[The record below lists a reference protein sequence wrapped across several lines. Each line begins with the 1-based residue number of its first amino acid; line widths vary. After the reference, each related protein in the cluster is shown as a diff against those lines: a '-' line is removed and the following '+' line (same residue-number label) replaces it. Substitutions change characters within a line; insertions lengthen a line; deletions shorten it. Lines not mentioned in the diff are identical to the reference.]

1 VALSVKRIKKLSACP
16 GRHSDGGNLFL
27 EVRSK
32 TSASW
37 IFRWQKG
44 KHKHSQGLGSLRTFD
59 LHEARERARK
69 LRQSLADGIDPRAA
83 KAARGATYR
92 ECADEA
98 FPSLSKN
105 WRNPK
110 HIAGWHNRSNS
121 YILPII
127 GSLTVS
133 DIDVAA
139 VLRVLNQ
146 LLEGKTFWEAR
157 PETAQ
162 RSRADIERVLSW
174 ATVRGLRKGDNPA
187 RWNGFLE
194 TQLPSRGK
202 KFAPVKHLAAL
213 PYADIPG
220 FMARLRKH
228 EGSGARALEFAVLC
242 AVRSGA
248 VIGATW
254 LEVDFENRLW
264 TIPPRPGAKTDVAR
278 RVPLSP
284 TAIEILKSLPR
295 EEANNFIF
303 IGALSGRGISNNT
316 MAKVLKVM
324 KVEATVHGFRSTFK
338 DWAAECTDFQGHVSE
353 AALWHTSSD
362 EVERAYRR
370 GDALAKRRALMNDW
384 ADYCTSGDN
393 VVAMR
398 AKVVS

>member
-1 VALSVKRIKKLSACP
+1 VAFSVKRIKKLSACP

-127 GSLTVS
+127 GSLAVS

-139 VLRVLNQ
+139 VLRVLQ
-146 LLEGKTFWEAR
+146 QDVDGKPFWEAR

-162 RSRADIERVLSW
+162 RSRADMERVLSW

-202 KFAPVKHLAAL
+202 KFAPVPSPTLTFPASCRGYASMKARERGPWNLRSFARYVAAL
-213 PYADIPG
+213 
-220 FMARLRKH
+220 
-228 EGSGARALEFAVLC
+228 SLE
-242 AVRSGA
+242 
-248 VIGATW
+248 
-254 LEVDFENRLW
+254 
-264 TIPPRPGAKTDVAR
+264 PRGPK
-278 RVPLSP
+278 S
-284 TAIEILKSLPR
+284 ILKIDFGQYRQDRGPR
-295 EEANNFIF
+295 
-303 IGALSGRGISNNT
+303 
-316 MAKVLKVM
+316 
-324 KVEATVHGFRSTFK
+324 
-338 DWAAECTDFQGHVSE
+338 
-353 AALWHTSSD
+353 
-362 EVERAYRR
+362 
-370 GDALAKRRALMNDW
+370 LM
-384 ADYCTSGDN
+384 
-393 VVAMR
+393 
-398 AKVVS
+398 